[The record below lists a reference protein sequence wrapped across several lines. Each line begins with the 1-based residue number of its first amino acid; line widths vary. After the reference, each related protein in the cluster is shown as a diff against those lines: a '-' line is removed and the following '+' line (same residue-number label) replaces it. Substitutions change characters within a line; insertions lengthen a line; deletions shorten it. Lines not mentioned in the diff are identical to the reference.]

1 MKKEYINPEM
11 EVIML
16 NTMPLLEGSDPQTVN
31 EEATSSFG
39 GVYDDNASLFHDN
52 GDSNESW

>member
-1 MKKEYINPEM
+1 MKKEYLNPQL
-11 EVIML
+11 EVVML
-16 NTMPLLEGSDPQTVN
+16 NTMPLLSGSPDAVN
-31 EEATSSFG
+31 ESASNTG